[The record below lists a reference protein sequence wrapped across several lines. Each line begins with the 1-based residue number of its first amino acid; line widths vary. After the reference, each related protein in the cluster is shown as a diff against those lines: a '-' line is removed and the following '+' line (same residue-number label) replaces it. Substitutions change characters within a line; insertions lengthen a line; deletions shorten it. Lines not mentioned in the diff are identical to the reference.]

1 MEVTEVRAYSAACAT
16 SVYNLYN
23 NLLPQD
29 MKVVKYFQSP
39 RTIPQSSNHV
49 FLFRKFG

>member
-39 RTIPQSSNHV
+39 RTIPQSSGHV
-49 FLFRKFG
+49 FLFSKFG